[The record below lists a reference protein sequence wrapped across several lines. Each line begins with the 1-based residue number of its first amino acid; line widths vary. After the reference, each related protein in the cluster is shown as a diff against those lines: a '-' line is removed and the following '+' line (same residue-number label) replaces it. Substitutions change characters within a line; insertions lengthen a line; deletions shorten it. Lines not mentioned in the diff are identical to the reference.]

1 MNFEKERKEM
11 QHAEADYEKLFSICV
26 QSAPFDEGWP
36 AFQMEGYDYDR
47 CDTFQDL
54 VHFLMNEDSLV
65 PEDGGAAADVDF
77 EIVRGELPKNQSSS
91 QAHGSVP
98 TSSDQSNSPDVQNIE
113 KEKKR
118 LKTNEKAREKRQA
131 QKQKEE
137 DLQNR
142 LISVEEENSSLSG
155 TINKMKDEISQLLH
169 QMEPQVDH
177 VCHRLC
183 QMQAGKIE
191 IDDDELKKHI
201 AFLQQLYEI
210 KPEWVNNIV
219 NRVQSISSMQEKN
232 RLTG

>member
-1 MNFEKERKEM
+1 MNFQKERKEM

-54 VHFLMNEDSLV
+54 VHFLMNEDSLI
-65 PEDGGAAADVDF
+65 PEDGAAADVDF
-77 EIVRGELPKNQSSS
+77 KIVRVELTKNQSSS
-91 QAHGSVP
+91 QVHGSVP
-98 TSSDQSNSPDVQNIE
+98 TASDQSNSPDVQNIE

-131 QKQKEE
+131 QKQEEE

-142 LISVEEENSSLSG
+142 LISVEEENSSLLG
-155 TINKMKDEISQLLH
+155 TFNKMKDEKSQLLH
-169 QMEPQVDH
+169 QIKPQADH

-191 IDDDELKKHI
+191 IDDDELKKHTEY
-201 AFLQQLYEI
+201 LQQLYKI
-210 KPEWVNNIV
+210 KPEWVNAIV
-219 NRVQSISSMQEKN
+219 NRVQSISSIQEKN